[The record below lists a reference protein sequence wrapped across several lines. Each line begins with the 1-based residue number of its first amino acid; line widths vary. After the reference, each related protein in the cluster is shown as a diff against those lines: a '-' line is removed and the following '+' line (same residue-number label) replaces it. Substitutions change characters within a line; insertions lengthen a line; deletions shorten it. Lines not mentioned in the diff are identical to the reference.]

1 MPFGKF
7 LDIQYSYSLH
17 VQHPRYGSNL
27 VMWIYTRHYLL
38 IVVMINIITEPQKYL
53 PIRWDPAT
61 GYFVSETMSRPTF
74 LTFFVLLEILQ
85 IFWLMSIPITELTR
99 RNILKLIYRQ
109 LFKGQTIGDD
119 RSCRDDEDDSK

>member
-1 MPFGKF
+1 MKSIY
-7 LDIQYSYSLH
+7 LSTI
-17 VQHPRYGSNL
+17 

-53 PIRWDPAT
+53 PIRWEPAN
-61 GYFVSETMSRPTF
+61 GYFVSETLSRPIF

-85 IFWLMSIPITELTR
+85 VFWLMSSPSIEFTH

-119 RSCRDDEDDSK
+119 RSCRDDEDDQK